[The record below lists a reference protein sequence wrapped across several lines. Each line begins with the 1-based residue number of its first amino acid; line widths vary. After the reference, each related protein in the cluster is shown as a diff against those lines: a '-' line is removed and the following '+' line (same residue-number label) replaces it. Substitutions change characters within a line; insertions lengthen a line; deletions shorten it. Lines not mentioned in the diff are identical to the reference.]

1 MATLFPLFLKLES
14 RPCLVVGAG
23 RIAGQKIPSL
33 LAAGATVRVVAP
45 EASDYVCELAA
56 GGRIVWEQRE
66 FAASDLNGVTLVIA
80 ATGDA
85 AINQEIF
92 CAAEEQRVLCNA
104 VDEPERCHFFY
115 PAVVRR
121 GALQIAI
128 STEGKSPALAQR
140 LRKELEAE
148 FDDKYAVWVET
159 LGSARESLFS
169 QDLDPEQRTLSLH
182 RMASDEAF
190 EQFMAKLGDQQG
202 GL

>member
-1 MATLFPLFLKLES
+1 MWDERA
-14 RPCLVVGAG
+14 
-23 RIAGQKIPSL
+23 
-33 LAAGATVRVVAP
+33 
-45 EASDYVCELAA
+45 
-56 GGRIVWEQRE
+56 

-85 AINQEIF
+85 AINEEIF
-92 CAAEEQRVLCNA
+92 RAAEEQRVLCNA

-140 LRKELEAE
+140 IRKELEAE
-148 FDDKYAVWVET
+148 FHDKYAAWVET

-182 RMASDEAF
+182 RMASDEAYQ
-190 EQFMAKLGDQQG
+190 QFRAKIGDQRG

>member
-14 RPCLVVGAG
+14 RTCLVVGAG
-23 RIAGQKIPSL
+23 RIASQKIPSL
-33 LAAGATVRVVAP
+33 LAAGAAVRVVAP
-45 EASDYVCELAA
+45 EASDYVRELAA
-56 GGRIVWEQRE
+56 GGSIMWEQRA
-66 FAASDLNGVTLVIA
+66 FATSDLNGVTLVIA

-85 AINQEIF
+85 AVNQEIF
-92 CAAEEQRVLCNA
+92 RAAEAQRVLCNS

-140 LRKELEAE
+140 IRKELEAE
-148 FDDKYAVWVET
+148 FDDKYAAWVET

-182 RMASDEAF
+182 RMASGEAYQ
-190 EQFMAKLGDQQG
+190 QFRAKIWDQRG